1 MKELEL
7 YIDGKLQLPKS
18 VVITIDDGWRS
29 KLGIELLNEY
39 KLNGYTLNNPDIVSK
54 IDKNYD
60 EKSFIYGM
68 KLKKDGSFMGYSK
81 VLSESE
87 IDEFIEIVS
96 NNIDKMIEA
105 LNNCEFDINP
115 KKIKNKNIGCEY
127 CSFKDICY
135 VNNSNIVELES
146 EDENDDT
153 E

>member
-1 MKELEL
+1 
-7 YIDGKLQLPKS
+7 
-18 VVITIDDGWRS
+18 
-29 KLGIELLNEY
+29 
-39 KLNGYTLNNPDIVSK
+39 
-54 IDKNYD
+54 
-60 EKSFIYGM
+60 
-68 KLKKDGSFMGYSK
+68 
-81 VLSESE
+81 
-87 IDEFIEIVS
+87 
-96 NNIDKMIEA
+96 MIEA

>member
-1 MKELEL
+1 
-7 YIDGKLQLPKS
+7 
-18 VVITIDDGWRS
+18 
-29 KLGIELLNEY
+29 
-39 KLNGYTLNNPDIVSK
+39 
-54 IDKNYD
+54 
-60 EKSFIYGM
+60 
-68 KLKKDGSFMGYSK
+68 MGYSK

-146 EDENDDT
+146 EDEDDDT